1 MYENEIL
8 KRISSDLNIEDVV
21 EKLSSLPMSDLNTLL
36 LEVFKRKGD
45 LIDSACL
52 YKNFK
57 SNL

>member
-45 LIDSACL
+45 ILQI
-52 YKNFK
+52 K
-57 SNL
+57 SFFLTK